1 MTRRAP
7 PKIPAAGPAPAA
19 PTPPPGSTAWY
30 GKLPARGDFVSQG
43 LSPVQVRAWDGW
55 LQQGLQRAAKRWPP
69 DVLERR
75 LQAFPPWRFLA
86 WPDGPAGGVW
96 AGVLVASHDRVGR
109 AFPLTVLQALEAPR
123 LPALDWLDIEAALAR
138 MADAALDA
146 TDLADP
152 QTTEAFESLLLGLG
166 QVFASDRVAGRVAM
180 RVPAPADA
188 WSARPQQSPL
198 DLLRNSPGTQSLWWT
213 EPVPGT
219 APLPLGDSWPPHAEL
234 LLDVLGG
241 GDGAG

>member
-7 PKIPAAGPAPAA
+7 PKGPAA
-19 PTPPPGSTAWY
+19 PTAVPTPPAGSTAWY

-43 LSPVQVRAWDGW
+43 LSPAQVRAWDGW
-55 LQQGLQRAAKRWPP
+55 LQQGLQRAAKRWSPAEL
-69 DVLERR
+69 DRR
-75 LQAFPPWRFLA
+75 LQAFSPWRFLA
-86 WPDGPAGGVW
+86 WPDGPADVAW

-109 AFPLTVLQALEAPR
+109 AFPLMVLQAVEAAR
-123 LPALDWLDIEAALAR
+123 LPQLDWLDIEAALAR

-152 QTTEAFESLLLGLG
+152 QATEEFEALLLGLG
-166 QVFASDRVAGRVAM
+166 QVFAPERVAARVAM

-219 APLPLGDSWPPHAEL
+219 APLPLGDTWLPHAEL